1 MFKHILV
8 AVDFAH
14 SSDRAL
20 DVAAQ
25 MASESGAQLTLV
37 AAYAVPALGYAAAE
51 VVATDLVTPSEDAAR
66 AQMNELVAEI
76 RKRCPRV
83 DAYVRQGRP
92 AEGVLATTREVGA
105 DLIVI
110 GTHARHGVERL
121 VLGSVAESVLRD
133 SPVPVLV
140 VRSPPTP

>member
-20 DVAAQ
+20 DIAAQ

-37 AAYAVPALGYAAAE
+37 AAYEVPAMAYAGAE

-66 AQMNELVAEI
+66 AQMDDLVAEV
-76 RKRCPRV
+76 RKRWPRV
-83 DAYVRQGRP
+83 DAYVRQARP
-92 AEGVLATTREVGA
+92 AVGVLATAREVAA
-105 DLIVI
+105 DLIVL
-110 GTHARHGVERL
+110 GTHARHGVERIL
-121 VLGSVAESVLRD
+121 LGSVAESVLRD

-140 VRSPPTP
+140 VRSTPST